1 MQLLSISFKKVQI
14 CTLNWDSQKG
24 LRDYLANNETLK
36 NKLSKEGVIKTIT
49 ISISLTELPCSE
61 ILIIFFNF

>member
-24 LRDYLANNETLK
+24 LRDYLANNKTLK
-36 NKLSKEGVIKTIT
+36 KQVVKRRSYQN
-49 ISISLTELPCSE
+49 
-61 ILIIFFNF
+61 NN